1 MIFYVNKQFCYS
13 FSYKLC
19 HKYYL
24 KAFDYF
30 YYKNLKIFYST
41 ISYREGINTF
51 YLLSADLLSY
61 FVKFFQLCKHFLCK
75 TKTKGIA
82 AVGCGLNNVM
92 FANSPLYKPS
102 YFSL

>member
-61 FVKFFQLCKHFLCK
+61 LLNFFNYVSTSYVKQKQKELL
-75 TKTKGIA
+75 
-82 AVGCGLNNVM
+82 
-92 FANSPLYKPS
+92 PLVVA
-102 YFSL
+102 